1 MNPTDDQ
8 EGLCSEIRQEIL
20 LKFEQLYPAR
30 SMFVR
35 RDAHPKTHGVVRAEF
50 RVNADVPQDLKHG
63 VFAAPKTYE
72 AWVRFSAGSSGIQSD
87 RRPDI
92 RGMAI
97 KLMNVAG
104 QKLIPE
110 EASATTQDFLMANSP
125 IYFIRN
131 LTDYAAFVTAI
142 RKGRLPGFFVNG
154 MPWNWRLR
162 ELWLV
167 VVATHHKVTNPLTVQ
182 YWSQTPYQLGPH
194 TIKFSAEPRESGLEG
209 SPTRSPN
216 FLEEAMADWLQT
228 NAMTFDF
235 LVQLQT
241 DKKTMPIEDA
251 TIRWDEK
258 KSPFVKVASIYIPR
272 QTFTSSEQMIFA
284 ENLSFT
290 PWHSLPEHRPLGGIN
305 RARLT
310 VYEVVSRMRHE
321 RNRFVREEPTSWKLP
336 G

>member
-1 MNPTDDQ
+1 MKPTD
-8 EGLCSEIRQEIL
+8 EEALCSEILRDIL

-35 RDAHPKTHGVVRAEF
+35 RDAHPKTHGLVRAEF

-63 VFAAPKTYE
+63 VFSAPKTYE
-72 AWVRFSAGSSGIQSD
+72 AWIRFSAGSLSIQSD
-87 RRPDI
+87 RRLAL

-97 KLMNVAG
+97 KLMNVPG
-104 QKLIPE
+104 QKIIKE
-110 EASATTQDFLMANSP
+110 EATATTQDFLMANNP
-125 IYFIRN
+125 VYFIRN
-131 LTDYAAFVTAI
+131 LSDYSAFVTAI
-142 RKGRLPGFFVNG
+142 RKNRLPGFFING
-154 MPWNWRLR
+154 WPWNWRLR

-167 VVATHHKVTNPLTVQ
+167 TVARRHKVINPLTIQ

-194 TIKFSAEPRESGLEG
+194 AIKFSAKPRESGLAG
-209 SPTRSPN
+209 SLTRGPN
-216 FLEEAMADWLQT
+216 FLQEAMADLLQT
-228 NAMTFDF
+228 KAMTFDF
-235 LVQLQT
+235 LVQLQM

-258 KSPFVKVASIYIPR
+258 KSPFVKVASIHIPQ
-272 QTFTSSEQMIFA
+272 QTFTSSEQMMFA

-310 VYEVVSRMRHE
+310 VYDAVSRVRHE
-321 RNRFVREEPTSWKLP
+321 RNGFVRKEPTSWNLTD
-336 G
+336 